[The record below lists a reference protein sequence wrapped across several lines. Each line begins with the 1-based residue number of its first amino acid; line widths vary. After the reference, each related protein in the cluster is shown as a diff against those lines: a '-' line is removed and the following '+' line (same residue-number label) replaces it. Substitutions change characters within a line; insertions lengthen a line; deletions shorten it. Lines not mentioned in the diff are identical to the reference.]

1 MTGRYMM
8 PWNGTR
14 SIFDEMDEFFRG
26 FSEALRPMTSR
37 YAPVEMYEE
46 GNELVLKVDAPGF
59 EPSDVEIKT
68 FADKVLIQSKVEQ
81 KEEKEEK
88 GKTYYI
94 RRRSQAMNY
103 SINLPYE
110 VDPAK
115 AKASFKNGVITI
127 KLPKSEAVEGRVI
140 PIEKE

>member
-1 MTGRYMM
+1 
-8 PWNGTR
+8 
-14 SIFDEMDEFFRG
+14 MDEFFRG

-46 GNELVLKVDAPGF
+46 GSELVLKVDAPGF

-68 FADKVLIQSKVEQ
+68 FADRVVVQSKVEQ
-81 KEEKEEK
+81 KEEKEE
-88 GKTYYI
+88 GRTYYI
-94 RRRSQAMNY
+94 KRRSQAMNY

-110 VDPAK
+110 VDPSK

-127 KLPKSEAVEGRVI
+127 RLPKSEAVEGRVI

>member
-14 SIFDEMDEFFRG
+14 SIFDEMDD
-26 FSEALRPMTSR
+26 
-37 YAPVEMYEE
+37 PVEMYEE

-127 KLPKSEAVEGRVI
+127 KLPKSETVEGRVI